1 MDKIV
6 EEQQEIFIEDFE
18 QDVTLEDL
26 AKMKYLE
33 VCIKEALRLYPSVP
47 IIGRNIERD
56 THIDG
61 QLVAK
66 GTSVIALVHLLHRNP
81 KVWDKPEEFIP
92 ERFLES
98 RYSKRILKVEISYF

>member
-6 EEQQEIFIEDFE
+6 EEQQEIFTEDFE
-18 QDVTLEDL
+18 QDVTLEHL
-26 AKMKYLE
+26 SKMKYLE

-47 IIGRNIERD
+47 IIARNIEQD

-61 QLVAK
+61 QFVPK
-66 GTSVIALVHLLHRNP
+66 GTSVNALVHLLHRNP
-81 KVWDKPEEFIP
+81 QVWDKPEEFIP

-98 RYSKRILKVEISYF
+98 RYFFKKSIIKV

>member
-1 MDKIV
+1 M
-6 EEQQEIFIEDFE
+6 
-18 QDVTLEDL
+18 TLEHL

-47 IIGRNIERD
+47 IIGRSIERD

-98 RYSKRILKVEISYF
+98 RYFLRILKVEISYF